1 MAVNVTDEVAHGRLG
16 KALEFGGDKPKP
28 SPFGGH
34 WYTVAMKASAKSV
47 AEILETRGQFIIPFF
62 QRHYSWEQ
70 RQWRRLWNDLLRL
83 LDDAPR
89 PDSGASVHFLGPLV
103 TITHTNTPGSL
114 PTWQVIDGQQRLTTL
129 TLLLAALRDVF
140 LERKGESQAAE
151 IMDTC
156 LINPH
161 KGGLERYKVVT
172 RVGDRE
178 VLERIVEGKP
188 PDAPAGSRLAGGV
201 KFFTER
207 IRGHVARDAGALE
220 RLKVAAT
227 ARLSLVTITLEGEN
241 PYEIFESLNAT
252 GLPLEESDLIR
263 NYLFMQVPL
272 DKQEEFQDRRWSK
285 LEQAFAG
292 RKDARGVPT
301 EFYRAFCMRNGTYSK
316 QKQTYLDFRTEYQ
329 SSIDS
334 PEAAVDQLIR
344 FAGFDAWVHNPLTV
358 PSRSL
363 RDRLFQ
369 LTLLDTSTARPL
381 VLHLLDRHGAGTL
394 SDETL
399 LGCLDD
405 LVSFLLRRSLCGE
418 STRQYSKWLVEAI
431 GAITPED
438 PRGALQRYYARRG
451 WPGDKAFIEAVTTL
465 PIYQR
470 EPGKARLIL
479 EGLEATLNPAEQI
492 EDAGVSIEHVL
503 PRTLGD
509 GISGDAWRAVLGP
522 EWEAEHGRLVHVIGN
537 LSLTGANS
545 DMGNR
550 DFETKRAILR
560 DSRFLLNRE
569 VARATVWNVQAIE
582 ARSRDLAERA
592 AAIWTRP
599 TGTPDGRGPGKD
611 KRSRTET
618 KRFKADYWA
627 AVLPALEQLA
637 FVTEVP
643 QARTFGLVGLP
654 LTRKAFRYGLRP
666 RFQKRRLSLLLFLR
680 GPERERNFDA
690 LIAERVAI
698 ENVVGER
705 LVWRKSVPWS
715 KATSV
720 IELVGEG
727 LDPNDPATLEG
738 QKAWFLQGLERF
750 HAAFHDRCVALAP
763 GDEPRKMTPTRLK
776 RQRWWTQVLE
786 ALAAQSAL
794 FAGRRPP
801 AETWIG
807 EGCGIRGLQYTMGA
821 AKAHS
826 SSELYIDRG
835 RKGRDEN
842 KQIFAILH
850 GSRAEIEAAFGGPL
864 EWQPLDDK
872 RACRICWM
880 QQLGYSL
887 PEETWAR
894 ATAAQADAIA
904 RLAKAIEP
912 FLDTL
917 KTTVSR

>member
-1 MAVNVTDEVAHGRLG
+1 
-16 KALEFGGDKPKP
+16 
-28 SPFGGH
+28 
-34 WYTVAMKASAKSV
+34 MKASAKSV

-70 RQWRRLWNDLLRL
+70 KQWRRLWNDLLRL
-83 LDDAPR
+83 VDDAPR

-103 TITHTNTPGSL
+103 TIPHTNTPGSL

-140 LERKGESQAAE
+140 RERNADSQAAE

-156 LINPH
+156 LINTH
-161 KGGLERYKVVT
+161 KAGLERYKVVT

-188 PDAPAGSRLAGGV
+188 PAAPAGSRLAGGV

-207 IRGHVARDAGALE
+207 IRSHVARDAAALE

-301 EFYRAFCMRNGTYSK
+301 EFYRAFCMRGGTYSK

-334 PEAAVDQLIR
+334 PEAAVDQLVQ
-344 FAGFDAWVHNPLTV
+344 FAKFDAWVHNPLSA
-358 PSRSL
+358 PSRPL

-369 LTLLDTSTARPL
+369 LALLDTSTAKPL

-418 STRQYSKWLVEAI
+418 STRQYSKWLVEAVGTI
-431 GAITPED
+431 SPED
-438 PRGALQRYYARRG
+438 PRGSLQRYYARRG
-451 WPGDKAFIEAVTTL
+451 WPGDKPFIEAVTTV
-465 PIYQR
+465 PIYLR

-479 EGLEATLNPAEQI
+479 EGLEAALNPAEQI
-492 EDAGVSIEHVL
+492 EDAGISIEHVL

-509 GISGDAWRAVLGP
+509 GASGDTWRTALGP
-522 EWEAEHGRLVHVIGN
+522 EWEAEHDRLVHVIGN

-550 DFETKRAILR
+550 DFDTKRGILR

-569 VARATVWNVQAIE
+569 VARAPAWNAKAIE

-592 AAIWTRP
+592 AAIWARP
-599 TGTPDGRGPGKD
+599 PGIPEGRGAGGG
-611 KRSRTET
+611 KRSPTET
-618 KRFKADYWA
+618 GRIKSDYWA
-627 AVLPALEQLA
+627 AVLPALHQLP
-637 FVTEVP
+637 FVTDVP
-643 QARTFGLVGLP
+643 QARTVGLVGLP

-680 GPERERNFDA
+680 GPERERNFDI
-690 LIAERVAI
+690 LVAERAAI
-698 ENVVGER
+698 EAMVGER

-727 LDPNDPATLEG
+727 LDPNDPATLER
-738 QKAWFLQGLERF
+738 QKAWFLNGLERF

-786 ALAAQSAL
+786 TLTSGSEL

-826 SSELYIDRG
+826 SAELYIDRG

-842 KQIFAILH
+842 KQIFDKLH
-850 GSRAEIEAAFGGPL
+850 GCREEIEAAFGGTL
-864 EWQPLDDK
+864 EWQRLDDK

-880 QQLGYSL
+880 QQCGYSL
-887 PEETWAR
+887 PEDTWSR
-894 ATAAQADAIA
+894 AIATQADAMV

-917 KTTVSR
+917 KATASR